1 MTRHPYVR
9 FTCKP
14 QVYKTTLERAMKQY
28 PNASSFTVVATNTEG
43 VLSFVP
49 NHLTRFIP
57 ESTLRLLT
65 MDYPRDTDPLTAL
78 EREADKLAK
87 NIPNSFVLD
96 DIIGFTMDKQTRIT
110 KFQDTINIIAMA
122 KKYTPELVPLVE
134 NLHKQSTEQFY
145 ARVKRYVREAR
156 KQHKSINILT
166 DNETDIII
174 TLNGKP
180 LDSTNVVWEWLRLT
194 HKEADALSNDDLQAK
209 QKRLYDLNATVDH
222 LLRCIQQT
230 DVILPFAYLNY
241 RQKIKEARTR
251 KKKKGNNT

>member
-57 ESTLRLLT
+57 ESAIRLLT
-65 MDYPRDTDPLTAL
+65 MDYPRAIGPLTAL
-78 EREADKLAK
+78 KHEADKLAK

-96 DIIGFTMDKQTRIT
+96 DIIGFTMDKQTCIT
-110 KFQDTINIIAMA
+110 KFRDTINIMTMA

-134 NLHKQSTEQFY
+134 NLHKQSTGKFH
-145 ARVKRYVREAR
+145 ARVKRYVRDAH
-156 KQHKSINILT
+156 KQLKSVNILT
-166 DNETDIII
+166 DNGPDVVI
-174 TLNGKP
+174 TLSGKP
-180 LDSTNVVWEWLRLT
+180 LDSADVVWEWLRLT
-194 HKEADALSNDDLQAK
+194 PEEADKLSSDKLQAK
-209 QKRLYDLNATVDH
+209 QKRLYDLSATVER
-222 LLRCIQQT
+222 LLWCIQQT
-230 DVILPFAYLNY
+230 DVILPAAYLNY
-241 RQKIKEARTR
+241 HQKIDETRARKR
-251 KKKKGNNT
+251 KGNS